1 MAAEKVVVDASVVVK
16 WFLEEEH
23 SGKALLLRD
32 KFVQGAVELLSPSL
46 MPYEVL
52 NALRYSNLYSEEELI
67 GAAESLEKYGIELW
81 DLRGRYCEEVVR
93 TAVALDITLYDASY
107 VALAKLA
114 GAKLVTADQEVVN
127 KARRVVG
134 ALHIRD
140 VER

>member
-1 MAAEKVVVDASVVVK
+1 MAAEKVVVDGSVVVK

-46 MPYEVL
+46 IPYEVL
-52 NALRYSNLYSEEELI
+52 
-67 GAAESLEKYGIELW
+67 AEYLKYGIELW
-81 DLRGRYCEEVVR
+81 DLRGRYCEEVR
-93 TAVALDITLYDASY
+93 TAVALDITYDGY

-114 GAKLVTADQEVVN
+114 GAELVTADPEVVN

-134 ALHIRD
+134 ALHVS